1 MTRWMKDMKEMKKK
15 WDGMSDDEKTMAK
28 EAMKGKLKEMAE
40 KEKGGKLDKDEE
52 KEFDAACEE
61 MNKDFDGA
69 MKKMKK
75 GKKKMKGKKG
85 GKKGGDK
92 KLVLKEKEME
102 AGFEK
107 MMKGDDEPD
116 EKDMKEMKKKW
127 DGMSDDEK
135 TMAKEAMKG
144 KMKVMAEEEK
154 GDPLTQD
161 EEKEFDAAC

>member
-1 MTRWMKDMKEMKKK
+1 MGDMKEMKKK

-28 EAMKGKLKEMAE
+28 EA
-40 KEKGGKLDKDEE
+40 KGGKLDKDEE

-107 MMKGDDEPD
+107 MMKGDDEMD

-144 KMKVMAEEEK
+144 KLKEMAEKEK
-154 GDPLTQD
+154 GG
-161 EEKEFDAAC
+161 

>member
-1 MTRWMKDMKEMKKK
+1 M
-15 WDGMSDDEKTMAK
+15 G
-28 EAMKGKLKEMAE
+28 
-40 KEKGGKLDKDEE
+40 
-52 KEFDAACEE
+52 
-61 MNKDFDGA
+61 
-69 MKKMKK
+69 MKK

-154 GDPLTQD
+154 GGPLTED
-161 EEKEFDAAC
+161 EEKELDEACKGMDKDFDGAMKKMKKGKKKMKGKKGGKKGGKKDKKLVLKEKEMEAGFEKMMK